1 MSALHIRITG
11 YVQGVFFRKATVE
24 KASVLNLKGW
34 VRNYPDGSVEIHAE
48 GKDEDLVELE
58 EWCHTGPPAAKV
70 ENVVSET
77 VEEEGYTTFVT
88 RHE

>member
-11 YVQGVFFRKATVE
+11 YVQGVFFRKTTVE

-34 VRNYPDGSVEIHAE
+34 VRNCPDGSVEIHAE
-48 GKDEDLVELE
+48 GKDEDLAELE
-58 EWCHTGPPAAKV
+58 KWCHTGPPAAKV
-70 ENVVSET
+70 ENVVSEKA
-77 VEEEGYTTFVT
+77 EEEGYTTFVT